1 MIICPNCK
9 EEIDDDSHYCDQCGQ
24 MLLFCDSCGRVGAG
38 KRCIYCGGQMSPA
51 GAVAADVAEEPR
63 QEAIPVLTL
72 ANTRQG
78 IRFTAADGAVIGRK
92 TGVYKHF
99 FDNNMYVSG
108 QHAQFVYSHS
118 DGWGIIDKDSSNG
131 TFINRNRLQP
141 GRFAA
146 LRNGDVLTIAV
157 LDLQVNIV

>member
-24 MLLFCDSCGRVGAG
+24 MLLFCDSCGRAGAG

-51 GAVAADVAEEPR
+51 GAAGSHVPEVTRADS
-63 QEAIPVLTL
+63 IPVLTL
-72 ANTRQG
+72 ANSQQG
-78 IRFTAADGAVIGRK
+78 IRFTAADGAIIGRK
-92 TGVYKHF
+92 TGIYKHF

-108 QHAQFVYSHS
+108 MHAQFVYSRS
-118 DGWGIIDKDSSNG
+118 EGWGIIDKNSSNG

-141 GRFAA
+141 EQFAA
-146 LRNGDVLTIAV
+146 LRNGDTLTIAV
-157 LDLQVNIV
+157 LNLQVSIV